1 MSPLIART
9 WRSRISPAAGDPIRH
24 AALEL
29 VLHHRRAVKGLR
41 DLAQLLTDLEHAHRL
56 RRTPPIPERP
66 LHQTD
71 SRTLLARRSAHE
83 ICTVPRYRARRRGPS
98 HTRWW
103 PEGRHTGI

>member
-1 MSPLIART
+1 MRT
-9 WRSRISPAAGDPIRH
+9 WRSRTSPAAGDLIRR
-24 AALEL
+24 AAVEL
-29 VLHHRRAVKGLR
+29 VLQGRRAVKGLR

-56 RRTPPIPERP
+56 RRTPPILERP

-71 SRTLLARRSAHE
+71 SRALLARRSAHE
-83 ICTVPRYRARRRGPS
+83 ICAVPRYRARRRGPS